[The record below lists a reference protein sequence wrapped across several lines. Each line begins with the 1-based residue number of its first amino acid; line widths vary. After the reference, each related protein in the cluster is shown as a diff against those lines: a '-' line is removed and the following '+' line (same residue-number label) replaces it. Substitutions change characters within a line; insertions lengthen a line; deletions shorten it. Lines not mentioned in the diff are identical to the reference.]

1 MILKDTAPNKRRYIR
16 IDSVLPVEFYLID
29 GSRKQTTPYFQG
41 FTHNIGKGG
50 LCIDINDLWWG
61 FGDRINP
68 GTRILLNIE
77 LPFKKEP
84 GIDYGRIVWKESIR
98 KSGFVQYRLGVE
110 LESKGSGFAKS
121 LFWYAVVK
129 RAMPY
134 FVSLFIV
141 GVLAVT
147 INTWVAKENLRKQ
160 NQKLL
165 FSYQEFLNKSEALRK
180 NIEREKGFEEF
191 LKQRQQQI
199 AARSRKLEEELSLWK
214 KKYTGSVKE
223 GKEAGSISGRTQ
235 DVIQRLNKEIHFLA
249 VENTRLKQKISQSK
263 SAAKVL
269 KETLQST
276 NQKIVQISPKII
288 EGMYSWI
295 KNRQDL
301 RSGLVLSYEGDK
313 DLRHVAFSY
322 DEALST
328 IVFVAFG
335 DNQRA
340 RMILDF
346 YAGIIKR
353 KEPIYNAYY
362 TDRGVYEYTVHSGVN
377 AWVGLAALYYTKYT
391 RDRRYMPLAEYISNF
406 LLKMADREGG
416 VIGGPNVK
424 WYSTEHN
431 LDSYAFFKLFY
442 EISGERKYLE
452 EAGRIKEWLDKY
464 AYTDTSVPVK
474 RGKGDATIATDTYAW
489 SITALGPETLVDLGM
504 NPDGIL
510 DFSIKNCEV
519 KVPFSRKDMTV
530 EVEGFDFAKARNIA
544 RGGVISCEWT
554 AQMILAF
561 EVMADYCRG
570 KDITKARSYLD
581 KAFFYANELEK
592 MIISSPSPV
601 GKADPTLPYASEA
614 NVDTGHGWRTP
625 KGNRVGSLSATAYFL
640 IAYKGI
646 NPLEASHLGV
656 SLETRHGRSNF
667 SYTKT
672 D

>member
-1 MILKDTAPNKRRYIR
+1 MEDAAPNKRRYIR
-16 IDSVLPVEFYLID
+16 INSVLPVEFYLINE
-29 GSRKQTTPYFQG
+29 SRKQTTPYFQG

-50 LCIDINDLWWG
+50 LCIDVNDLWWG
-61 FGDRINP
+61 FGGRINP

-77 LPFKKEP
+77 LPFRKES
-84 GIDYGRIVWKESIR
+84 GIDYGRIVWKESVR
-98 KSGFVQYRLGVE
+98 KSGFVQYRIGVE
-110 LESKGSGFAKS
+110 LESKSSGFAKS
-121 LFWYAVVK
+121 LFWYAAVK
-129 RAMPY
+129 RAVPY
-134 FVSLFIV
+134 FVSLFIIGMFV
-141 GVLAVT
+141 VSF
-147 INTWVAKENLRKQ
+147 NTWIAKENLRKQ

-165 FSYQEFLNKSEALRK
+165 SSYQQFLDKSEALRR

-199 AARSRKLEEELSLWK
+199 AARSRELEDKLSLWK
-214 KKYTGSVKE
+214 KKYAVSVKE
-223 GKEAGSISGRTQ
+223 ANEAGNMSGRTQ
-235 DVIQRLNKEIHFLA
+235 DVIQKLNKEIHFLEA
-249 VENTRLKQKISQSK
+249 ENTQLKQKISQSK
-263 SAAKVL
+263 GTAKVL
-269 KETLQST
+269 KDALQNT
-276 NQKIVQISPKII
+276 NRKILQISPKII
-288 EGMYSWI
+288 EGMYLWI

-301 RSGLVLSYEGDK
+301 RTGLVLSYEGDK
-313 DLRHVAFSY
+313 NLRRVAFSY
-322 DEALST
+322 DEALSA
-328 IVFVAFG
+328 IVFVAFC

-346 YAGIIKR
+346 YAGIIK
-353 KEPIYNAYY
+353 EGQPIYNAYY
-362 TDRGVYEYTVHSGVN
+362 TNRGVYEYTVHSGVN

-391 RDRRYMPLAEYISNF
+391 KDLRYMPLAEYIGNF
-406 LLKMADREGG
+406 LLKMTDKEGG

-442 EISGERKYLE
+442 EVSGGKKYLE
-452 EAGRIKEWLDKY
+452 EADRIKEWLDKY
-464 AYTDTSVPVK
+464 AYTDTSVPVN

-489 SITALGPETLVDLGM
+489 SITALGPETLKGLGM
-504 NPDGIL
+504 DPDGIL

-519 KVPFSRKDMTV
+519 KVPFHRRNMTI

-561 EVMADYCRG
+561 EIMADYYRD
-570 KDITKARSYLD
+570 KDIAKSQEYFN

-592 MIISSPSPV
+592 MIINSPSPA
-601 GKADPTLPYASEA
+601 GKKDPTLPYASEA

-625 KGNRVGSLSATAYFL
+625 KGNGAGSLSATAYFL

-646 NPLEASHLGV
+646 NPLGASHLEV
-656 SLETRHGRSNF
+656 SLESGYGRGNL
-667 SYTKT
+667 SYTKA